1 MKKLIVV
8 LFIILSFCSNSFAF
22 NYIYSG
28 DSPNYK
34 EKQLPESWRFIDG
47 SSTGNF
53 NIMPQAVHLAEG
65 WLAVTIDNS
74 PTFDPVIQTAGS
86 YTYTLFAVH
95 AEKIRTITNK
105 PLATGKKDIG
115 RLLKNQGINIIKEKW
130 NLEDKSLDLLTA
142 QEVIDMDADIATIKT
157 YFSTLRTD
165 IVNAVDVQ
173 AVKSVMTG
181 AIWPTL

>member
-8 LFIILSFCSNSFAF
+8 LFIILSFCSNSYAL
-22 NYIYSG
+22 NYIYTG

-34 EKQLPESWRFIDG
+34 EKQLPQSWILIDG

-53 NIMPQAVHLAEG
+53 NIMPQATHIAEG

-74 PTFDPVIQTAGS
+74 PTFDRDIQTAGS

-95 AEKIRTITNK
+95 AEKLRTVTDK
-105 PLATGKKDIG
+105 PLATVKKSIG
-115 RLLKNQGINIIKEKW
+115 RLLKRQGIDIIKAKW
-130 NLEDKSLDLLTA
+130 SLEEKSLDLLTA